1 MESKN
6 TVEYFRIMKDLIIS
20 LLILTSL
27 NGIASPSNNSR
38 LSNAFKDAYQ
48 RYSEIPEGLLESISY
63 NRTRIR
69 HLDGS
74 EAESCIGIPRSFGS
88 FGLIADGKG
97 YFSNTLTTVS
107 ELSNISTNN
116 LVVDESAHI
125 LGYARAIASVSNGDW
140 STEDIVYRLHRLSE
154 LPRETEAQRF
164 ALTVQTYEVLSS
176 LNNTDFMSSLG
187 YEALD
192 LDLRKVFDSNLDVLQ
207 SDKIVVSKTG
217 IIAENGSIFKS
228 GGNEI
233 APCYNY
239 AADNFVQTPTCN
251 FSSRAGTAISAITI
265 HTIQGTYAGAISW
278 AQNCNANVSYHYV
291 VSNTGQIT
299 QMLCESDKGWHVG
312 SENPYTIGIE
322 HDGIVSNP
330 DNYTNAMYLATAALC
345 KDITESG
352 YGIEPLRTAYFPWA
366 ATTHYNVS
374 STPGSCIH
382 TKGHQHFPN
391 QTHTDPGQYWDWDYF
406 YKLMNPTTPITTLTD
421 PTGEFFDSGG
431 EIGVY
436 YSDDR
441 TLTLIQPTDAESVS
455 VTFQSFDLEEN
466 WDYLYVYNGT
476 DVFSPLIGM
485 YTGLDNPGTVTSN
498 EGHLLFEFR
507 SDCAI
512 AEPGWSA
519 TYEGTY
525 TTVNIDEPN
534 LEDWNVYPNPT
545 TGIVNLPQID
555 NLNWE
560 LFDAAGRLLANGSN
574 DLRIDF
580 KSIVAKKGV
589 YSVRLSIDDNQISKS
604 ILFH

>member
-1 MESKN
+1 
-6 TVEYFRIMKDLIIS
+6 MK
-20 LLILTSL
+20 SL
-27 NGIASPSNNSR
+27 NILLLTVLSHIGFASPLINPN
-38 LSNAFKDAYQ
+38 LKTAFEGAYKTHP
-48 RYSEIPEGLLESISY
+48 EIPKGLLESISF
-63 NRTRIR
+63 NRTRIH

-74 EAESCIGIPRSFGS
+74 EAESCIGIPSGFGS
-88 FGLIADGKG
+88 FGLIADGKN
-97 YFSNTLTTVS
+97 YFHNTLTMVSLLSNLSES
-107 ELSNISTNN
+107 ELID
-116 LVVDESAHI
+116 DESAHV
-125 LGYARAIASVSNGDW
+125 LGYSRALVSVSDGNW
-140 STEDIVYRLHRLSE
+140 SVEDIVYRLHRLSE
-154 LPRETEAQRF
+154 LPRETEAQQF
-164 ALTVQTYEVLSS
+164 ALTVQTYEVLSF
-176 LNNTDFMSSLG
+176 LNNPEFMNSLG
-187 YEALD
+187 YQVLD
-192 LDLRKVFDSNLDVLQ
+192 LDLRKVFNSNLEVLQ
-207 SDKIVVSKTG
+207 SDKIVVSETG
-217 IIAENGSIFKS
+217 IISDNGAAFKS

-239 AADNFVQTPTCN
+239 AADDFVQTPSCN
-251 FSSRAGTAISAITI
+251 YSSRGEIGISAITI

-291 VSNTGQIT
+291 VSNTGQVT

-322 HDGIVSNP
+322 HDGVVSNP

-345 KDITESG
+345 KDITQSG

-406 YKLMNPTTPITTLTD
+406 YKLMNPATPITTLTD

-441 TLTLIQPTDAESVS
+441 SLTLIQPTDAESVS
-455 VTFQSFDLEEN
+455 VTFQSFYLEEN
-466 WDYLYVYNGT
+466 WDYLYIYNGT
-476 DVFSPLIGM
+476 DVFSPLIGI
-485 YTGLDNPGTVTSN
+485 YTGIDNPGTVTSN

-519 TYEGTY
+519 AYEGIY
-525 TTVNIDEPN
+525 TTVNIEESN
-534 LEDWNVYPNPT
+534 LEDWNIYPNPT

-560 LFDAAGRLLANGSN
+560 LFDATGRLLKTGNIDWQI
-574 DLRIDF
+574 DLNAFRIQPQTLFLRMTSDKNSKTF
-580 KSIVAKKGV
+580 
-589 YSVRLSIDDNQISKS
+589 RLSYLKQ
-604 ILFH
+604 

>member
-1 MESKN
+1 
-6 TVEYFRIMKDLIIS
+6 
-20 LLILTSL
+20 
-27 NGIASPSNNSR
+27 
-38 LSNAFKDAYQ
+38 
-48 RYSEIPEGLLESISY
+48 
-63 NRTRIR
+63 
-69 HLDGS
+69 
-74 EAESCIGIPRSFGS
+74 
-88 FGLIADGKG
+88 
-97 YFSNTLTTVS
+97 
-107 ELSNISTNN
+107 
-116 LVVDESAHI
+116 
-125 LGYARAIASVSNGDW
+125 
-140 STEDIVYRLHRLSE
+140 
-154 LPRETEAQRF
+154 
-164 ALTVQTYEVLSS
+164 
-176 LNNTDFMSSLG
+176 
-187 YEALD
+187 
-192 LDLRKVFDSNLDVLQ
+192 
-207 SDKIVVSKTG
+207 
-217 IIAENGSIFKS
+217 
-228 GGNEI
+228 
-233 APCYNY
+233 
-239 AADNFVQTPTCN
+239 
-251 FSSRAGTAISAITI
+251 
-265 HTIQGTYAGAISW
+265 
-278 AQNCNANVSYHYV
+278 
-291 VSNTGQIT
+291 
-299 QMLCESDKGWHVG
+299 
-312 SENPYTIGIE
+312 
-322 HDGIVSNP
+322 
-330 DNYTNAMYLATAALC
+330 
-345 KDITESG
+345 
-352 YGIEPLRTAYFPWA
+352 
-366 ATTHYNVS
+366 
-374 STPGSCIH
+374 
-382 TKGHQHFPN
+382 
-391 QTHTDPGQYWDWDYF
+391 
-406 YKLMNPTTPITTLTD
+406 MNPTTPITTLTD